1 MDNLLVNG
9 PIEQNVFGKGGV
21 YEAMLIQRKSMT
33 LKEYKEKVCPFD
45 KMGEGLKPE
54 EVESKVN
61 LPLNFSFGRIFV
73 FHLHSTELIY

>member
-1 MDNLLVNG
+1 MDPSSKMSLVKEG
-9 PIEQNVFGKGGV
+9 FSRELYQWV
-21 YEAMLIQRKSMT
+21 YVHTVSMT